1 MPEQVRADLTLLE
14 VEQEDALDAARQ
26 QPGEAGLAHRQ
37 RQPPEILAVADQD
50 IEGVEFDL
58 MIVLPAVQPV
68 EIRSAIDAEQHCL
81 AIDRGAGPFA
91 FAPEGF
97 GSSLK

>member
-1 MPEQVRADLTLLE
+1 
-14 VEQEDALDAARQ
+14 
-26 QPGEAGLAHRQ
+26 
-37 RQPPEILAVADQD
+37 
-50 IEGVEFDL
+50 

-81 AIDRGAGPFA
+81 AIDHERRIFERGGEGAFA